1 MMKAFLVEQ
10 ISDKEF
16 VSGVKE
22 IEIPK
27 CGENEVVIKVTYSSL
42 NYKDALS
49 SVGNPGV
56 TRKFPHVTG
65 IDVAGTIYKS
75 TSPIFKV
82 GERVLVTGYDM
93 GMNSDGGHAQF
104 VKVPASWVARIPDS
118 ISDKEIM
125 TFGTAG
131 LTAALSVNEFIE
143 NKIKPESGDIL
154 VTGATGGVGS
164 IAIAILSKLGYNITA
179 ISGKKDQIEFL
190 KDIGATEVILREDFE
205 KESAKPL
212 LSEKYAG
219 VIDTVG
225 GTILANAL
233 KQVKYD
239 GVVTC
244 CGLTSSFTLNTNVFP
259 FILRG
264 VRLIGID
271 SVECKLEKKQAC
283 WEKLASRWK
292 VNSLNTIVNEISLDG
307 IKKAYD
313 HLLSGKAVGRYVVK
327 IEE

>member
-1 MMKAFLVEQ
+1 MKAFVVEKVG
-10 ISDKEF
+10 DDEF
-16 VSGVKE
+16 KSSIQDVE
-22 IEIPK
+22 TPK
-27 CGENEVVIKVTYSSL
+27 CEKNEVVIKVTYSSL

-56 TRKFPHVTG
+56 SKHFPHITG
-65 IDVAGTIYKS
+65 IDVAGTVFES

-93 GMNSDGGHAQF
+93 GMNSNGGHAQY
-104 VKVPASWVARIPDS
+104 VKIPASWVARIPDA
-118 ISDKEIM
+118 ISDREIM

-131 LTAALSVNEFIE
+131 LTAALSVNELIE
-143 NKIKPESGDIL
+143 NGIKPESGDIL

-179 ISGKKDQIEFL
+179 ISGKKERIDFL
-190 KDIGATEVILREDFE
+190 KKIGANEVILREEFE
-205 KESAKPL
+205 EESKKTL
-212 LSEKYAG
+212 LREKYAG
-219 VIDTVG
+219 VVDTVG
-225 GTILANAL
+225 GKILANAL
-233 KQVKYD
+233 KQIKYD
-239 GVVTC
+239 GVATC
-244 CGLTSSFTLNTNVFP
+244 CGLTSSHELNTNVFP

-271 SVECKLEKKQAC
+271 SVECKLEKKQAA

-292 VNSLNTIVNEISLDG
+292 INSLNSIINEISLDE
-307 IKKAYD
+307 IKVAYE

-327 IEE
+327 IKE

>member
-1 MMKAFLVEQ
+1 MKAFVVEK
-10 ISDKEF
+10 IGENEF
-16 VSGVKE
+16 VSEVQDIKT
-22 IEIPK
+22 PK

-49 SVGNPGV
+49 SIGNPGV
-56 TRKFPHVTG
+56 TTNFPHVTG
-65 IDVAGTIYKS
+65 IDVAGTVYES

-104 VKVPASWVARIPDS
+104 VKIPASWVARIPDS
-118 ISDKEIM
+118 VSDKEIM

-131 LTAALSVNEFIE
+131 LTAALSVNELIE
-143 NKIKPESGDIL
+143 NGIKPESGDIL

-164 IAIAILSKLGYNITA
+164 IAIAILSKLGYTITA
-179 ISGKKDQIEFL
+179 ISGKKERVEFL
-190 KDIGATEVILREDFE
+190 KKIGANEVVSREEFE
-205 KESAKPL
+205 VESSKPM
-212 LSEKYAG
+212 LSEKYSG

-225 GTILANAL
+225 GKILANAL

-239 GVVTC
+239 GIVTC
-244 CGLTSSFTLNTNVFP
+244 CGLTSSFELNTNVFP

-271 SVECKLEKKQAC
+271 SVECKLEKKQAA

-292 VNSLNTIVNEISLDG
+292 INSLNTIVNEISLYE
-307 IKKAYD
+307 IKSAYEL
-313 HLLSGKAVGRYVVK
+313 LLSGKAVGRYVVK
-327 IEE
+327 ITE

>member
-1 MMKAFLVEQ
+1 MKAFVVEK
-10 ISDKEF
+10 IGDKEF
-16 VSGVKE
+16 TSGVQD
-22 IEIPK
+22 ISTPK
-27 CGENEVVIKVTYSSL
+27 CEENEVVIKVTYSSL

-49 SVGNPGV
+49 SIGNPGV
-56 TRKFPHVTG
+56 TRNFPHITG
-65 IDVAGTIYKS
+65 IDVSGTIFES

-93 GMNSDGGHAQF
+93 GMNSNGGHAQY

-131 LTAALSVNEFIE
+131 LTAALSVNELIE
-143 NKIKPESGDIL
+143 NGIKPESGDIL

-164 IAIAILSKLGYNITA
+164 IAIAILSKLGYNIIA
-179 ISGKKDQIEFL
+179 ISGKKDRIDFL
-190 KDIGATEVILREDFE
+190 KKIGAKEVILREVFE
-205 KESAKPL
+205 EESNKPI

-225 GTILANAL
+225 GKILANAL
-233 KQVKYD
+233 KEVKYD

-244 CGLTSSFTLNTNVFP
+244 CGLTSSSQLNTNVFP

-271 SVECKLEKKQAC
+271 SVECKLEKKQAA

-292 VNSLNTIVNEISLDG
+292 INSLNTIINEITLDE
-307 IKKAYD
+307 IKTSYD

-327 IEE
+327 IKE

>member
-1 MMKAFLVEQ
+1 MRAFVVEK
-10 ISDKEF
+10 IGDKEF
-16 VSGVKE
+16 KSG
-22 IEIPK
+22 IQDISTPK
-27 CGENEVVIKVTYSSL
+27 CGENEIVIKVTYSSL

-56 TRKFPHVTG
+56 TRNFPHTTG
-65 IDVAGTIYKS
+65 IDVAGTVYES
-75 TSPIFKV
+75 TSSVFKV

-93 GMNSDGGHAQF
+93 GMNTNGGHAQF
-104 VKVPASWVARIPDS
+104 VKVPAAWVARIPYS

-125 TFGTAG
+125 AFGTAG
-131 LTAALSVNEFIE
+131 LTAALSVSELIE
-143 NKIKPESGDIL
+143 NGIKPESGDIL

-179 ISGKKDQIEFL
+179 ISGKKERIEFL
-190 KDIGATEVILREDFE
+190 KKIGANEVILREEFE
-205 KESAKPL
+205 IESNKPM

-219 VIDTVG
+219 IIDTVG
-225 GTILANAL
+225 GNILANAL
-233 KQVKYD
+233 KQIKYD
-239 GVVTC
+239 GVATC
-244 CGLTSSFTLNTNVFP
+244 CGLTSSHELNTNVFP

-271 SVECKLEKKQAC
+271 SVECKLEKKQAA

-292 VNSLNTIVNEISLDG
+292 INSLNTIINEISLDEV
-307 IKKAYD
+307 KAAYD

-327 IEE
+327 IKE

>member
-1 MMKAFLVEQ
+1 MKAFVVEK
-10 ISDKEF
+10 ISEKEF
-16 VSGVKE
+16 IADVKE
-22 IEIPK
+22 VSKPK
-27 CGENEVVIKVTYSSL
+27 CAENEVVIKVTYSSL

-49 SVGNPGV
+49 SIGNPGV
-56 TRKFPHVTG
+56 SRNFPHITG
-65 IDVAGTIYKS
+65 IDVAGTVFES

-93 GMNSDGGHAQF
+93 GMNTNGGHAQY

-118 ISDKEIM
+118 ISEKEIM

-131 LTAALSVNEFIE
+131 LTAALSINELI
-143 NKIKPESGDIL
+143 NNGIKPENGNIL

-164 IAIAILSKLGYNITA
+164 VALSILSKLGYSVTA
-179 ISGKKDQIEFL
+179 ISGKTEKADYL
-190 KDIGATEVILREDFE
+190 RKIGASEVISREEFE
-205 KESAKPL
+205 EISNKPL

-225 GTILANAL
+225 GVILANAL

-244 CGLTSSFTLNTNVFP
+244 CGLTSSHELNTNVFP

-271 SVECKLEKKQAC
+271 SVECKLEKKQAA

-292 VNSLNTIVNEISLDG
+292 IDNLASITNVITLNEIKDVYKL
-307 IKKAYD
+307 
-313 HLLSGKAVGRYVVK
+313 LLSGKVVGRYVVK
-327 IEE
+327 IKE

>member
-1 MMKAFLVEQ
+1 MMKAFVVEK
-10 ISDKEF
+10 IGEKEF
-16 VSGVKE
+16 TSG
-22 IEIPK
+22 IQDISTPK
-27 CGENEVVIKVTYSSL
+27 CEENQVVIKVTYSSL

-49 SVGNPGV
+49 SIGNPGV
-56 TRKFPHVTG
+56 TRKFPHITG
-65 IDVAGTIYKS
+65 IDVSGTIFES

-93 GMNSDGGHAQF
+93 GMNSNGGHAQY

-131 LTAALSVNEFIE
+131 LTAALSVNELIE
-143 NKIKPESGDIL
+143 NGIKPESGDIL

-164 IAIAILSKLGYNITA
+164 IAIAILSKLGYNIVA
-179 ISGKKDQIEFL
+179 ISGKKDRIDFL
-190 KDIGATEVILREDFE
+190 KNIGANEVILREVFE
-205 KESAKPL
+205 ENTNKPL

-225 GTILANAL
+225 GQILANAL
-233 KQVKYD
+233 KEVKYD

-244 CGLTSSFTLNTNVFP
+244 CGLTSSSQLNTNVFP

-271 SVECKLEKKQAC
+271 SVECKLEKKQAA

-292 VNSLNTIVNEISLDG
+292 INSLNTIVNEITLDE
-307 IKKAYD
+307 IKVAYE

-327 IEE
+327 IKE

>member
-1 MMKAFLVEQ
+1 MKAFVVEKVGE
-10 ISDKEF
+10 DEF
-16 VSGVKE
+16 KSSIQDVE
-22 IEIPK
+22 TPK
-27 CGENEVVIKVTYSSL
+27 CEKNEVVIKVTYSSL

-56 TRKFPHVTG
+56 SKHFPHITG
-65 IDVAGTIYKS
+65 IDVAGTVFES

-93 GMNSDGGHAQF
+93 GMNSNGGHAQF
-104 VKVPASWVARIPDS
+104 VKIPASWVARIPDA
-118 ISDKEIM
+118 ISDREIM

-131 LTAALSVNEFIE
+131 LTAALSVNELIE
-143 NKIKPESGDIL
+143 NGIKPESGDIL

-179 ISGKKDQIEFL
+179 ISGKKERIDFL
-190 KDIGATEVILREDFE
+190 KKIGANEVILREEFE
-205 KESAKPL
+205 EESKKTL
-212 LSEKYAG
+212 LREKYAG
-219 VIDTVG
+219 VVDTVG
-225 GTILANAL
+225 GKILANAL
-233 KQVKYD
+233 KQIKYD
-239 GVVTC
+239 GVATC
-244 CGLTSSFTLNTNVFP
+244 CGLTSSHELNTNVFP

-271 SVECKLEKKQAC
+271 SVECKLEKKQAA

-292 VNSLNTIVNEISLDG
+292 INSLNSIINEISLDE
-307 IKKAYD
+307 IKAAYE

-327 IEE
+327 IKE

>member
-1 MMKAFLVEQ
+1 MKAFVVEKVG
-10 ISDKEF
+10 DKEF
-16 VSGVKE
+16 ASEIKE
-22 IEIPK
+22 LPTPK
-27 CGENEVVIKVTYSSL
+27 CADNEVVIKVTYSSL

-65 IDVAGTIYKS
+65 IDVAGTVYES

-93 GMNSDGGHAQF
+93 GMNTDGGHAQF
-104 VKVPASWVARIPDS
+104 VKVPASWIARIPDS

-131 LTAALSVNEFIE
+131 LTAALSINELIT
-143 NKIKPESGDIL
+143 NHIKPESGDIL

-164 IAIAILSKLGYNITA
+164 IAVSILSKLGYNITA
-179 ISGKKDQIEFL
+179 ISGKKEKVEYL
-190 KDIGATEVILREDFE
+190 KRIGANEVISREEFE
-205 KESAKPL
+205 EASNKPL

-219 VIDTVG
+219 VVDTVG
-225 GTILANAL
+225 GNILAQAL

-244 CGLTSSFTLNTNVFP
+244 CGLTSSHELNTNVFP

-271 SVECKLEKKQAC
+271 SVECKLEKKQAA

-292 VNSLNTIVNEISLDG
+292 INNLASLTNEITLNE
-307 IKKAYD
+307 IKDAYEL
-313 HLLSGKAVGRYVVK
+313 LLSGKAVGRYLVK
-327 IEE
+327 IKE

>member
-1 MMKAFLVEQ
+1 
-10 ISDKEF
+10 
-16 VSGVKE
+16 
-22 IEIPK
+22 
-27 CGENEVVIKVTYSSL
+27 
-42 NYKDALS
+42 
-49 SVGNPGV
+49 
-56 TRKFPHVTG
+56 
-65 IDVAGTIYKS
+65 
-75 TSPIFKV
+75 
-82 GERVLVTGYDM
+82 M
-93 GMNSDGGHAQF
+93 GMNTNGGHAQF

-131 LTAALSVNEFIE
+131 LTAALSINELIE
-143 NKIKPESGDIL
+143 NGIKPESGEIL
-154 VTGATGGVGS
+154 VTGSTGGVGS
-164 IAIAILSKLGYNITA
+164 IAVAILSKLGYNITA
-179 ISGKKDQIEFL
+179 ISGKKERINFL
-190 KDIGATEVILREDFE
+190 KEIGASEIILRDEFE
-205 KESAKPL
+205 AESKKPL

-225 GTILANAL
+225 GKILANAL

-244 CGLTSSFTLNTNVFP
+244 CGLISSHELNTNVFP

-271 SVECKLEKKQAC
+271 SVECKLEKKQAA

-292 VNSLNTIVNEISLDG
+292 INSLNTIINEITLDE
-307 IKKAYD
+307 IKTAYE

-327 IEE
+327 IKEE

>member
-1 MMKAFLVEQ
+1 MKAFVVEKIGENEF
-10 ISDKEF
+10 ISNVQD
-16 VSGVKE
+16 
-22 IEIPK
+22 INTPK
-27 CGENEVVIKVTYSSL
+27 CEENEVVIKVTYSSL

-49 SVGNPGV
+49 SIGNPGV
-56 TRKFPHVTG
+56 SRNFPHITG
-65 IDVAGTIYKS
+65 IDVAGTVFES

-93 GMNSDGGHAQF
+93 GMNSNGGHAQF
-104 VKVPASWVARIPDS
+104 VKIPASWVARIPDS

-131 LTAALSVNEFIE
+131 LTAALSINELIE
-143 NKIKPESGDIL
+143 NGIKPESGEIL

-164 IAIAILSKLGYNITA
+164 IAISILSKLGYNITA
-179 ISGKKDQIEFL
+179 ISGKKDKVDFL
-190 KDIGATEVILREDFE
+190 KRIGANEVISREDFE
-205 KESAKPL
+205 KESKKPL

-225 GTILANAL
+225 GIILANAL

-239 GVVTC
+239 GIVTC
-244 CGLTSSFTLNTNVFP
+244 CGLTSSHELNTNVYP

-264 VRLIGID
+264 IRLIGID
-271 SVECKLEKKQAC
+271 SVECKLEKKQAA

-292 VNSLNTIVNEISLDG
+292 INNFNTIINEITLDE
-307 IKKAYD
+307 IKIAYE

-327 IEE
+327 IKE

>member
-1 MMKAFLVEQ
+1 MKAFVVEK
-10 ISDKEF
+10 IGEKEF
-16 VSGVKE
+16 TSG
-22 IEIPK
+22 IQDISTPK
-27 CGENEVVIKVTYSSL
+27 CEENEVVIKVTYSSL

-49 SVGNPGV
+49 SIGNPGV
-56 TRKFPHVTG
+56 TRKFPHITG
-65 IDVAGTIYKS
+65 IDVSGTIFES

-93 GMNSDGGHAQF
+93 GMNSNGGHAQY

-131 LTAALSVNEFIE
+131 LTAALSVNELIE
-143 NKIKPESGDIL
+143 NGIKPESGDIL

-164 IAIAILSKLGYNITA
+164 IAIAILSKLGYNIVA
-179 ISGKKDQIEFL
+179 ISGKKDRIDFL
-190 KDIGATEVILREDFE
+190 KNIGANEVILREVFE
-205 KESAKPL
+205 ENTNKPL

-225 GTILANAL
+225 GQILANAL
-233 KQVKYD
+233 KEVKYD

-244 CGLTSSFTLNTNVFP
+244 CGLTSSSQLNTNVFP

-271 SVECKLEKKQAC
+271 SVECKLEKKQAA

-292 VNSLNTIVNEISLDG
+292 INSLNTIVNEITLDE
-307 IKKAYD
+307 IKTAYE

-327 IEE
+327 IKE